1 MRVMYEPWFVKY
13 KVDVVFAGHVH
24 AYERSVSIPS
34 TILRSKLIFS
44 FFKSPCIVMIA
55 LALLECASE
64 ACNFLSSFIFQNDIH
79 LCLWKYEKYFSFL
92 PLLKTTCILKLQERV
107 SNIAY
112 NVVNGLCSPIKDLS
126 APVYITIGDGGN
138 LEGLATK

>member
-1 MRVMYEPWFVKY
+1 MRVMFESWFVKY

-24 AYERSVSIPS
+24 AYERS
-34 TILRSKLIFS
+34 
-44 FFKSPCIVMIA
+44 
-55 LALLECASE
+55 
-64 ACNFLSSFIFQNDIH
+64 
-79 LCLWKYEKYFSFL
+79 Y
-92 PLLKTTCILKLQERV
+92 RV

-112 NVVNGLCSPIKDLS
+112 NVVNGKCTPVFDES